1 MKYACY
7 VTLWCGMVHVFFFS
21 NVMVYWMDP
30 VSIALL
36 CIATVNSLSLL
47 GVAFVEY
54 CTED

>member
-1 MKYACY
+1 MLRYA
-7 VTLWCGMVHVFFFS
+7 MVWYGACFFFS